1 MNKSKY
7 LYFNSRDEFFR
18 VDVSKIIYFEGD
30 GNYTNFILNNNQ
42 RGTVLMNLSQMQTV
56 LSDSLK
62 EDASIFARIGKRFII
77 NLNYVYH
84 IEVLKQRLTLSDGEA
99 FSYQLTIS
107 KEALKKL
114 KEMYIAYIAGN
125 QSISGIIK
133 ETNNDNQ

>member
-1 MNKSKY
+1 MNKIKY

-42 RGTVLMNLSQMQTV
+42 KGTVLTNLSQMQTV

-84 IEVLKQRLTLSDGEA
+84 IEVLKQRLTLSDGET
-99 FSYQLTIS
+99 FSYQLPIS

-114 KEMYIAYIAGN
+114 KEMYIGSIVGTKCISEIIEGN
-125 QSISGIIK
+125 ENSK
-133 ETNNDNQ
+133 

>member
-1 MNKSKY
+1 MNKTKY

-30 GNYTNFILNNNQ
+30 GNYTNFILINNQ
-42 RGTVLMNLSQMQTV
+42 KGTVLMNLTHMQTV

-84 IEVLKQRLTLSDGEA
+84 IEVLKQRLILTDGET
-99 FSYQLTIS
+99 FSYQLPIS

-114 KEMYIAYIAGN
+114 KEMYIVSITGTK
-125 QSISGIIK
+125 SISEIIK
-133 ETNNDNQ
+133 ENNNNQ